1 MILLIILIALYG
13 LINSPNLIKKA
24 MCLSIIE
31 SMAILQFLGVGFHR
45 QGAAP
50 ILHQGPV
57 DFVDPVPQA
66 LMLTAIVIGVCFNAL
81 AVALIVK
88 LYKQRG
94 TVDVREL
101 HDL

>member
-1 MILLIILIALYG
+1 MSILIILVGLYG
-13 LINSPNLIKKA
+13 AITSTNLIKKV
-24 MCLSIIE
+24 MCLAMVE
-31 SMAILQFLGVGFHR
+31 SMVIMQFLGVGF
-45 QGAAP
+45 GAERGAP
-50 ILHQGPV
+50 ILNQGLEA
-57 DFVDPVPQA
+57 FVDPVPQA

-88 LYKQRG
+88 LYQQRG